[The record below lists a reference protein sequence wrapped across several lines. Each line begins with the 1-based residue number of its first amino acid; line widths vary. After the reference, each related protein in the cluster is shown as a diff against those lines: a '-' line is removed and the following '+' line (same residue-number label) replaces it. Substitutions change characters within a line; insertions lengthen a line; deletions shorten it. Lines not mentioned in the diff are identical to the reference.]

1 MSTTTLRVVLDQV
14 GGPVPRGVGRYALE
28 LTRALIE
35 TAPRGCDVAGF
46 VPSSPPDEYER
57 IERLLPGLT
66 ALHKS
71 ALDRRQLA
79 AAWQHGFTRLPG
91 TGMLHAPSLF
101 APLSR
106 HDRINNPGE
115 QVVVTIHEATAF
127 THPETMPARAVA
139 WTRAMALRAQRYADA
154 IVVPT
159 HAVAD
164 DLAEHLDL
172 GERVRVIAGA
182 VSPALDPGPSADSR
196 AAELG
201 LPDRYVLAVGALDGR
216 SGVPAA
222 VRAAALPDR
231 TAHHDVP
238 LLIAG
243 ATGEQLDAWAAGLD
257 AAGADAGDTGA
268 ATVAANGAAI
278 AAAIA
283 DGRIRALGPLGETEL
298 AVAYSRAAVVLA
310 PALSAGTGLIALEA
324 MSLGA
329 PVVHS
334 DAPALLEVC
343 SDAGVVVARDDA
355 AGYPERLAEAVRS
368 VLDDA
373 TLAAQLVVR
382 GRDRA
387 QAYSWRD
394 SAEKTWQLHAD
405 L

>member
-14 GGPVPRGVGRYALE
+14 GGAVPRGVGRYALE

-46 VPSSPPDEYER
+46 VPASPPDEYER
-57 IERLLPGLT
+57 IAEQLPGLV

-91 TGMLHAPSLF
+91 SGMLHAPSLF
-101 APLSR
+101 APLAR
-106 HDRINNPGE
+106 HDRLNNPGE
-115 QVVVTIHEATAF
+115 QIVVTIHEATAF
-127 THPETMPARAVA
+127 THPETLPPRAVA
-139 WTRAMALRAQRYADA
+139 WTRAMARRAQRYADA

-196 AAELG
+196 AAELR
-201 LPDRYVLAVGALDGR
+201 LPERYVLAVGTLDGL
-216 SGVPAA
+216 SGVPALVQA
-222 VRAAALPDR
+222 VALADR
-231 TAHHDVP
+231 KAHHDVP

-243 ATGEQLDAWAAGLD
+243 TSTDELEAW
-257 AAGADAGDTGA
+257 
-268 ATVAANGAAI
+268 VAARADGDVDLIRAAL
-278 AAAIA
+278 A
-283 DGRIRALGPLGETEL
+283 DGRIRGLGPLGETQL
-298 AVAYSRAAVVLA
+298 AVAYSRAAVVVA
-310 PALSAGTGLIALEA
+310 PALSAGTGLVALEA

-355 AGYPERLAEAVRS
+355 AGYPARLADAVRS
-368 VLDDA
+368 VLDDSTRA
-373 TLAAQLVVR
+373 EQLVVR

>member
-46 VPSSPPDEYER
+46 VPSSPPIEYER
-57 IERLLPGLT
+57 IESLLPGLS

-115 QVVVTIHEATAF
+115 QVVVTVHEATAF
-127 THPETMPARAVA
+127 THPETIPARTVA
-139 WTRAMALRAQRYADA
+139 WMRAMARRAERYADA

-172 GERVRVIAGA
+172 GDRVRVIASA
-182 VSPALDPGPSADSR
+182 VSPALTPGPSADSH
-196 AAELG
+196 AATLG
-201 LPDRYVLAVGALDGR
+201 LPDRYVLAVGTLDSR
-216 SGVPAA
+216 SGLPAA
-222 VRAAALPDR
+222 VQAAALPDR
-231 TAHHDVP
+231 CARRGVP

-243 ATGEQLDAWAAGLD
+243 STADELQAWVAGQEASGD
-257 AAGADAGDTGA
+257 AAAD
-268 ATVAANGAAI
+268 I
-278 AAAIA
+278 AQAIA
-283 DGRIRALGPLGETEL
+283 DDSIRALGPLSETEL

-343 SDAGVVVARDDA
+343 SDAGVVVARDHA
-355 AGYPERLAEAVRS
+355 AGYPERLADAVRS
-368 VLDDA
+368 VLDDP
-373 TLAAQLVVR
+373 TLAARLIVR
-382 GRDRA
+382 GRDRS